1 MAYIEYS
8 GYSGCKEFL
17 TKQFT
22 GSSIWDPS
30 CVDWACAPDGA
41 KNALQAIFLYKKC
54 QCVIKKKWCPPG
66 KTPESYDEGG
76 GIVSQLSSIS
86 SSDVPSLLS
95 QYWWI
100 IAGGII
106 IYLLVKK

>member
-1 MAYIEYS
+1 MAYVEY
-8 GYSGCKEFL
+8 GFDCKGFINNKL
-17 TKQFT
+17 QP
-22 GSSIWDPS
+22 SIKDDY
-30 CVDWACAPDGA
+30 CVDWACAPTGA
-41 KNALQAIFLYKKC
+41 KTAFQAIFLYNKC
-54 QCVIKKKWCPPG
+54 LCTIKKRWCPPG
-66 KTPESYDEGG
+66 KTPESYDEG